1 MILSLVIFFLLIFL
15 NFKYVNLDF
24 FSIEDH
30 KNFEKYSKYS
40 KKIETKYGSCNYTPS
55 YIIDEI
61 PQISWNGYFLNNL
74 EIKKEYRNQ
83 GYGTQLMNK
92 IIDLSKKQDKLHLIS
107 QVVASNKP
115 AIKLHEKVGFTIH
128 SKGINKNGELVFIY
142 IYYL

>member
-1 MILSLVIFFLLIFL
+1 MLLCLIIFLILIFL
-15 NFKYVNLDF
+15 NFKYFNFDY

-30 KNFEKYSKYS
+30 KNFEKYNKYS
-40 KKIETKYGSCNYTPS
+40 KKIKTKYGSCNYTPS
-55 YIIDEI
+55 NIINEI

-92 IIDLSKKQDKLHLIS
+92 VINFSKKQGKLHLIS
-107 QVVASNKP
+107 QVVSSNKP
-115 AIKLHEKVGFTIH
+115 AIKLHDKVGFTIH

>member
-1 MILSLVIFFLLIFL
+1 MILSLIIFFLLIFL
-15 NFKYVNLDF
+15 NFKYVNFDF

-30 KNFEKYSKYS
+30 KNFEKYAKYS

-92 IIDLSKKQDKLHLIS
+92 IIDLSKNQDKLHLIS
-107 QVVASNKP
+107 QVISSNKP

-128 SKGINKNGELVFIY
+128 SKGINNNGESVFIY

>member
-15 NFKYVNLDF
+15 NFKYLNLDF

-30 KNFEKYSKYS
+30 KNFEKYTKYS

-83 GYGTQLMNK
+83 GYGTQLINK

-107 QVVASNKP
+107 QVISSNKP